1 MNGQSPT
8 TPQVK
13 DRLDGFNEISNQ
25 LGRAFTVYFAWLSVG
40 LLDRKE
46 EKQTRDQLCDRSLS
60 HFN

>member
-1 MNGQSPT
+1 MNGQSST

-25 LGRAFTVYFAWLSVG
+25 FGRAFAVYFAWLSVG

-46 EKQTRDQLCDRSLS
+46 ENPKRDQLCDRSCS
-60 HFN
+60 